1 MSLMKTKIEE
11 FIKLIDQASDI
22 AEQTLKDKPEF
33 SERLNNAIAATI
45 Y

>member
-1 MSLMKTKIEE
+1 MSFMKTKIEE

-22 AEQTLKDKPEF
+22 AEQTLKGKPEF